1 MDFKVLSVMQGHL
14 RRKEFQD
21 FNVLLLIQGHLR
33 KKKVL
38 DFNVPS
44 FIQIQ
49 GHLGK
54 EEILE
59 FSVLSVILGH
69 LGRSVPGLKHP
80 VSYTWSAKEEEE
92 EDFLDLNHAASV

>member
-1 MDFKVLSVMQGHL
+1 MDFKVLSVIQGHL
-14 RRKEFQD
+14 RRKEFPD
-21 FNVLLLIQGHLR
+21 FNVLSLMQGHLR

-44 FIQIQ
+44 FIQ
-49 GHLGK
+49 GHLRK
-54 EEILE
+54 EEILD
-59 FSVLSVILGH
+59 FNVLSVILGH

-92 EDFLDLNHAASV
+92 DFLDLNHAAPV

>member
-1 MDFKVLSVMQGHL
+1 MS
-14 RRKEFQD
+14 
-21 FNVLLLIQGHLR
+21 LIQGHLR

-44 FIQIQ
+44 FIQ

-54 EEILE
+54 EILY
-59 FSVLSVILGH
+59 FNVLSVILGH

-92 EDFLDLNHAASV
+92 DFLDLNHAAPV